1 MTTDA
6 KHALRFVVLLG
17 FVSLLADMTYEAA
30 RSVNGPYLAL
40 LGASATAVG
49 FIAGLGELLGHGLR
63 VLSGLLADR
72 TRRYWTITLVG
83 YAVNLGA
90 VPALALAGRWEVAAL
105 LMMFERLGK
114 AVRTPARD
122 AMLSHATHAMGRGF
136 GFGLHEFM
144 DQIGAMLGPLVVTL
158 VFALRGSYR
167 SAYAV
172 LALPAILALAM
183 LLAGRAT
190 YPHPSRLEK
199 EPAPDGGKGFP
210 RLFWLYLAAV
220 GLVAAAYADFPLIAF
235 HLKSKAVLDDRWIPL
250 LYAGT
255 MGIDAIA
262 ALFFGRWFDNKGMI
276 VLAAAVAV
284 SSLFAPF
291 AFSFSAGTVA
301 FGMALWGIGMGAQE
315 SVVRAAV
322 ADFTPRARRAT
333 AYGVFN
339 TGFGIAWFLGSVFM
353 GFLYDRSLPGL
364 VSFSVAFQ
372 LLAVPLLVLVH
383 RGRSRAVGVR

>member
-1 MTTDA
+1 
-6 KHALRFVVLLG
+6 
-17 FVSLLADMTYEAA
+17 VSLLADMTYEAA

-40 LGASATAVG
+40 LGANAAAVG
-49 FIAGLGELLGHGLR
+49 IVAGLGELLGHGLR

-105 LMMFERLGK
+105 LMMLERLGK

-172 LALPAILALAM
+172 LGVPAMLALAV
-183 LLAGRAT
+183 LLVGRAT
-190 YPHPSRLEK
+190 YPRPSRLEK
-199 EPAPDGGKGFP
+199 EAPEDEGKGFT

-235 HLKSKAVLDDRWIPL
+235 HLKSQAVLDDRWIPL

-262 ALFFGRWFDNKGMI
+262 ALLFGRWFDNKGMI

-284 SSLFAPF
+284 SCLFAPF

-322 ADFTPRARRAT
+322 ADLAPRARRAT

-353 GFLYDRSLPGL
+353 GVLYDRSLPGL
-364 VSFSVAFQ
+364 VSFSVALQ

-383 RGRSRAVGVR
+383 RGRLRAVGVR